1 MTADAAIQIDVIP
14 TLCHIP
20 EYEGGMVVAAQ
31 DPFMGGDK
39 LEFGQYLVNSHSP
52 GLFSTLSH
60 LEPSL
65 EWEDMFPEFT
75 KQFEQVQPPQ
85 QQQQQQQYMHEPVQE
100 ASPSSDFESPVS
112 RSNKKR
118 RKTKKNASE
127 PKTTTPTARTTT
139 SAQQQQDTIP
149 SVIKSHAR
157 TNVDLVAF
165 ECPLPFCKA
174 RLCSS
179 SHLARHIR
187 THTGLKPYACLVS
200 GCQRQFSRQDNMMQH
215 FRAHEARLKKAAER
229 AYKGNER
236 WQSAATRTAVAVVEP
251 IPWDVQVEEFK
262 ETRDPIKYWDRARRS
277 LIEEERN

>member
-1 MTADAAIQIDVIP
+1 
-14 TLCHIP
+14 
-20 EYEGGMVVAAQ
+20 
-31 DPFMGGDK
+31 
-39 LEFGQYLVNSHSP
+39 
-52 GLFSTLSH
+52 
-60 LEPSL
+60 
-65 EWEDMFPEFT
+65 MFPEFI

-85 QQQQQQQYMHEPVQE
+85 QQQQQQQQQQHVHEPVQE

-127 PKTTTPTARTTT
+127 TPTTPTAPTTT
-139 SAQQQQDTIP
+139 APQQHDTLP

-165 ECPLPFCKA
+165 ECPLPSCKA

-215 FRAHEARLKKAAER
+215 FRAHEARSKKAAER

-236 WQSAATRTAVAVVEP
+236 WQSARTAATVAVVETV
-251 IPWDVQVEEFK
+251 PWDVQVEEFR
-262 ETRDPIKYWDRARRS
+262 ETKDPVKYWDRARRS
-277 LIEEERN
+277 LIEEETN